1 MTTQTDE
8 MDMSSIMSQP
18 ETDMPPEGMEITTD
32 VSTDGSVVLGD
43 PVSQDAERSQDVVY
57 VYANGISSGS
67 EVPDT
72 NIVTFDVTFSVSCTC
87 PDTGKGSTYQ
97 VIKRI
102 GIDKMKMAQDAKMTV
117 PVSIVEAKQEP
128 VVESFSYSAND
139 FKRLAGLK

>member
-18 ETDMPPEGMEITTD
+18 ENDMPPEGMEITTD

-72 NIVTFDVTFSVSCTC
+72 N
-87 PDTGKGSTYQ
+87 
-97 VIKRI
+97 
-102 GIDKMKMAQDAKMTV
+102 
-117 PVSIVEAKQEP
+117 
-128 VVESFSYSAND
+128 
-139 FKRLAGLK
+139 